1 MSKECMN
8 SDIGRCNRCQSSST
22 LSSASS
28 ESLDSAADIS
38 TDTTQNNKECLSN
51 FFDIVVNYLRNC
63 AQSNRKR
70 NANANDILSVKSK
83 NASSVASSVAS
94 SADSDY
100 IHSISSDENIQNLC
114 IDYEKKITQ
123 SYVINE
129 SLEIFSISSIYNV
142 SATNALPASS
152 S

>member
-1 MSKECMN
+1 MK
-8 SDIGRCNRCQSSST
+8 SDIRRCNRCQSSSS

-28 ESLDSAADIS
+28 ESLDTASDIS

-51 FFDIVVNYLRNC
+51 FFDIVLHYLRNC
-63 AQSNRKR
+63 AQSKKK

-83 NASSVASSVAS
+83 NASSVAS

-114 IDYEKKITQ
+114 IDYDKKITK
-123 SYVINE
+123 SRVINE

-142 SATNALPASS
+142 TATNDLPT
-152 S
+152 